1 MAKKKVKKK
10 IDGFPDKFTNK
21 LPGGADGPFVT
32 DVESMDLDE
41 MKSAMLT
48 CEKAIDETETD
59 MSEDASLAQA
69 KEDVKTLGGAYRDTL
84 GCQKAKIKYLIHVM
98 KLRGYA

>member
-1 MAKKKVKKK
+1 MANKKKTPG
-10 IDGFPDKFTNK
+10 IPGFPDKFTKK
-21 LPGGADGPFVT
+21 LPGGATGPFVVG
-32 DVESMDLDE
+32 VESMDLDG

-48 CEKAIDETETD
+48 CEKEIDECERD
-59 MSEDASLAQA
+59 MEDDASLTQA
-69 KEDVKTLGGAYRDTL
+69 KEDVKALSGGYRDTL